1 MSVEVINS
9 QGGDRSRPR
18 LLVSERE
25 KFMSRYARVWL
36 DFQEPF
42 VRGAGTAFNVVDRA
56 SRLKATPR
64 FASAPSYV
72 PDSIN
77 TNKGSIQFVDNS
89 AIGLPA
95 DFAAWNTAYYVAT
108 CIFRKPASDTDNGQL
123 FGSQT
128 DTNVAMVLRVL
139 GASDFGDVNLFHQS
153 GADINYAP
161 TIATISADT
170 WHQLT
175 VVYDATPG
183 LSRLYVDGVQVA
195 ETATGTD
202 TLPATAASLALSLG
216 SVGASAQA
224 AAYLGRMA
232 HLSTYWLPGNRA
244 DYASILTDI
253 MGYQAD
259 DYGSSLAP

>member
-1 MSVEVINS
+1 MTVQVINS
-9 QGGDRSRPR
+9 YGGDRSRPR
-18 LLVSERE
+18 LVVSERE
-25 KFMSRYARVWL
+25 KLFSRYARVWL

-42 VRGAGTAFNVVDRA
+42 VRGSGTSFNVVDRA
-56 SRLKATPR
+56 SRKLATPR
-64 FASAPSYV
+64 FAASPSYV

-77 TNKGSIQFVDNS
+77 TSLGSIQFVDNS

-108 CIFRKPASDTDNGQL
+108 CVFRKPASDTGNGQL

-128 DTNVAMVLRVL
+128 DVNTAIALRVL
-139 GASDFGDVNLFHQS
+139 GASDFGDVNLFHQA
-153 GADINYAP
+153 GADINYQPAP
-161 TIATISADT
+161 ATISADT

-175 VVYDATPG
+175 IVYDATPG

-202 TLPATAASLALSLG
+202 TVPGTAAALALSIG
-216 SVGASAQA
+216 SIGASAQA
-224 AAYLGRMA
+224 AAFLGRMA
-232 HLSTYWLPGNRA
+232 HLSTFWLPGNRT

-253 MGYQAD
+253 IAANGD
-259 DYGSSLAP
+259 RYGASLAP